1 MAIKLTKRV
10 SGIAESATLAISAK
24 AKQLKAEGK
33 DIVNFGVGE
42 PDFNTPDY
50 IIEAAYKAMKDGRT
64 KYTPASGITELKKAV
79 VEETERA
86 TGLKYSPSQVVIGA
100 GAKQPLYNAIAAT
113 VEEGDEVVIPSPYWV
128 TYPELVK
135 YCGGKCVFAKTK
147 PQNGYKMTAEE
158 LESVITDNTRA
169 LILNSPNNPTG
180 AVYTRKELEEIA
192 VVLEKHKNIVIISDE
207 IYRNLVY
214 GGEKHISIA
223 VLSEEMKE
231 RTIIID
237 GMSKSYAMT
246 GWRLGWAIAPENVA
260 KAMTRAQSHMTSN
273 VNSITQYASLTAL
286 TDREHSEKF
295 ISEMRETFAERRVLA
310 IETLQKAGVP
320 FIKPNGAF
328 YVLADVSKSF
338 GKKSPSGEIIENSV
352 DFADKLLTESG
363 VAVVP
368 GVAFGADNYVR
379 ISYATDESALKK
391 GIEKLCVFINETAE
405 GGKK

>member
-64 KYTPASGITELKKAV
+64 KYTPASGIAELKKAV

-135 YCGGKCVFAKTK
+135 YCGGKCIFAKTK

-158 LESVITDNTRA
+158 FESVLTDNTRA

-180 AVYTRKELEEIA
+180 AVYARKELEEIA
-192 VVLEKHKNIVIISDE
+192 GVLEKNKNIVVISDE

-214 GGEKHISIA
+214 GGEKHVSIA
-223 VLSEEMKE
+223 EISEEMKE

-260 KAMTRAQSHMTSN
+260 KAMTRAQSHITSN
-273 VNSITQYASLTAL
+273 VNSITQYASLAAL

-295 ISEMRETFAERRVLA
+295 ISEMSETFAKRRLLA

-338 GKKSPSGEIIENSV
+338 GKKSPSGETIKNSV
-352 DFADKLLTESG
+352 DFADRLLTESG

-379 ISYATDESALKK
+379 ISYALGSDSIKK
-391 GIEKLCVFINETAE
+391 GIEKLGEFLKNC
-405 GGKK
+405 K

>member
-113 VEEGDEVVIPSPYWV
+113 IEEGDEVVIPSPYWV

-158 LESVITDNTRA
+158 LESVITGNTRA

-223 VLSEEMKE
+223 ALSEEMKE

-295 ISEMRETFAERRVLA
+295 ISEMRETFAERRILA

-379 ISYATDESALKK
+379 ISYALRSDSIKK
-391 GIEKLCVFINETAE
+391 GIEKLGEFLNNC
-405 GGKK
+405 K

>member
-50 IIEAAYKAMKDGRT
+50 IIEAAYQAMKDGRT
-64 KYTPASGITELKKAV
+64 KYTPASGIAELKKAV
-79 VEETERA
+79 TEETERA

-158 LESVITDNTRA
+158 FESVITDDTRA

-192 VVLEKHKNIVIISDE
+192 GVLEKHKNIVVISDE

-214 GGEKHISIA
+214 GGEKHVSIA
-223 VLSEEMKE
+223 EISEEMKE

-273 VNSITQYASLTAL
+273 VNSITQYASLAAL

-295 ISEMRETFAERRVLA
+295 ISEMSETFAKRRLLA

-338 GKKSPSGEIIENSV
+338 GKKSPSGETIENSV
-352 DFADKLLTESG
+352 DFADRLLTESG

-379 ISYATDESALKK
+379 ISYALGADSIKN
-391 GIEKLCVFINETAE
+391 GIEILGEFLRNCK
-405 GGKK
+405 

>member
-50 IIEAAYKAMKDGRT
+50 IIEAAYTAMKDGRT

-113 VEEGDEVVIPSPYWV
+113 IEEGDEVVIPSPYWV

-135 YCGGKCVFAKTK
+135 YCGGKCVFAETK

-214 GGEKHISIA
+214 AGEKHISIA

-295 ISEMRETFAERRVLA
+295 ISEMRETFAERRILA

-338 GKKSPSGEIIENSV
+338 GKKSPSGEIIGNSV

-368 GVAFGADNYVR
+368 GIAFGANNHVR
-379 ISYATDESALKK
+379 ISYALGSDSIKK
-391 GIEKLCVFINETAE
+391 GIEKLGEFLNNC
-405 GGKK
+405 K

>member
-1 MAIKLTKRV
+1 MNV
-10 SGIAESATLAISAK
+10 SEKAKSVTPSATLEITARAK
-24 AKQLKAEGK
+24 KLKADGA
-33 DIVNFGVGE
+33 DLIAFTAGE

-64 KYTPASGITELKKAV
+64 KYTPASGIAELKKAV
-79 VEETERA
+79 TEETERA

-158 LESVITDNTRA
+158 FESVITDDTRA

-192 VVLEKHKNIVIISDE
+192 GVLEKHKNIVVISDE

-214 GGEKHISIA
+214 GGEKHVSIA
-223 VLSEEMKE
+223 EISEEMKE

-273 VNSITQYASLTAL
+273 VNSITQYASLAAL

-295 ISEMRETFAERRVLA
+295 ISEMSETFAKRRLLA

-338 GKKSPSGEIIENSV
+338 GKKSPSGETIENSV
-352 DFADKLLTESG
+352 DFADRLLTESG

-379 ISYATDESALKK
+379 ISYALGADSIKN
-391 GIEKLCVFINETAE
+391 GIEILGEFLRNCK
-405 GGKK
+405 

>member
-50 IIEAAYKAMKDGRT
+50 IIEAAYTAMKDGRT

-113 VEEGDEVVIPSPYWV
+113 IEEGDEVVIPSPYWV

-135 YCGGKCVFAKTK
+135 YCGGKCVFAETK

-158 LESVITDNTRA
+158 RESVITENTRA

-214 GGEKHISIA
+214 AGEKHISIA

-295 ISEMRETFAERRVLA
+295 ISEMRETFAERRILA

-338 GKKSPSGEIIENSV
+338 GKKSPSGEIIGNSV

-368 GVAFGADNYVR
+368 GIAFGANNHVR
-379 ISYATDESALKK
+379 ISYALGSDSIKK
-391 GIEKLCVFINETAE
+391 GIEKLGEFLNNC
-405 GGKK
+405 K

>member
-64 KYTPASGITELKKAV
+64 KYTPASGIAELKKAV
-79 VEETERA
+79 TEETERA

-158 LESVITDNTRA
+158 FESVITDDTRA

-192 VVLEKHKNIVIISDE
+192 GVLEKHKNIVVISDE

-214 GGEKHISIA
+214 GGEKHVSIA
-223 VLSEEMKE
+223 EISEEMKE

-273 VNSITQYASLTAL
+273 VNSITQYASLAAL

-295 ISEMRETFAERRVLA
+295 ISEMSETFAKRRLLA

-338 GKKSPSGEIIENSV
+338 GKKSPSGETIENSV
-352 DFADKLLTESG
+352 DFADRLLTESG

-379 ISYATDESALKK
+379 ISYALGADSIKN
-391 GIEKLCVFINETAE
+391 GIEILGEFLRNCK
-405 GGKK
+405 